1 MQARTFPL
9 GSRDG
14 VASSAVRNVKA
25 VNKIHHSKTQ
35 VKDSDDRTPKQEE
48 RRHVTDLTCAG

>member
-48 RRHVTDLTCAG
+48 T

>member
-1 MQARTFPL
+1 
-9 GSRDG
+9 
-14 VASSAVRNVKA
+14 

-48 RRHVTDLTCAG
+48 R